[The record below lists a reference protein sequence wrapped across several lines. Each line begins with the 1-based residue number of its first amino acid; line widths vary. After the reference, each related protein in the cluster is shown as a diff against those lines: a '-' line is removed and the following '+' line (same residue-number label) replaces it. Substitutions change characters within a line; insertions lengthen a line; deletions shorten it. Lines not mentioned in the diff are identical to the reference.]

1 MTIEGEMDDITGT
14 GQCSAALDLCCGIPA
29 ARKSR
34 FECPAVGHY
43 GIFNGSRFR
52 REIAPRVAAFVR
64 AHDSRGLEPVALAAT
79 ASTTASGAKR
89 RGSLL
94 MPALADAA

>member
-1 MTIEGEMDDITGT
+1 
-14 GQCSAALDLCCGIPA
+14 LDLCCGIPA

-52 REIAPRVAAFVR
+52 LEIAPRVAAFVR
-64 AHDSRGLEPVALAAT
+64 AHDARGAREPVVLAT
-79 ASTTASGAKR
+79 STTASADKSPAR
-89 RGSLL
+89 RGSML